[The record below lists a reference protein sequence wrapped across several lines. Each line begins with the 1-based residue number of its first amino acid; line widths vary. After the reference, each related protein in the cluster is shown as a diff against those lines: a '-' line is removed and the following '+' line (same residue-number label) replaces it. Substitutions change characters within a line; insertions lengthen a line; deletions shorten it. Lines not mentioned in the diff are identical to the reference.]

1 MKPLAYRLPSGHL
14 ITTRD
19 GLIIATTKRERK
31 HMAKRFPAWQAVP
44 FKTITVSAW
53 EAQTDGR

>member
-14 ITTRD
+14 ITTR
-19 GLIIATTKRERK
+19 GRLVLARTKEERRHMRK
-31 HMAKRFPAWQAVP
+31 HFPAWTPVP

-53 EAQTDGR
+53 EADTNDR